1 MPKNIHKNIP
11 ALVVVG
17 FSILLALGL
26 GTSLFLYVKLQQR
39 IDDAVAET
47 LLSDQT
53 RVRVRDAQVAYMQM
67 SQQVADILL
76 QSPLKTAFDEQ
87 NLHEQMDHAIED
99 IGIAFAATQNTELKM
114 ALQQLINYSREV
126 ITPVREEIVQ
136 LATTDPAAAEKR
148 YLQKYLPAQ
157 AKNMVLLNDA
167 IRLSSNELKSFNEKA
182 NEIAASA
189 QFVSRIAIILFA
201 CFGIGVAV
209 FLGRVIARV
218 ESELRLKA
226 THDALTGLYNRGAIL
241 DILRKAMVRRER
253 NAFPLSVIFA
263 DLDNF
268 KRTNDDYGH
277 QAGDVVLREVAR
289 RVTEML
295 RPYDSFGRYG
305 GEELLIVLPECDANN
320 ALAIAERVRSVIS
333 AQPIMTNGSAI
344 FTTVSLG
351 VATVDGKSSLYF
363 DELIQL
369 ADNALYQAK
378 EKGRNRVVFANANLR

>member
-1 MPKNIHKNIP
+1 
-11 ALVVVG
+11 
-17 FSILLALGL
+17 
-26 GTSLFLYVKLQQR
+26 
-39 IDDAVAET
+39 
-47 LLSDQT
+47 
-53 RVRVRDAQVAYMQM
+53 
-67 SQQVADILL
+67 
-76 QSPLKTAFDEQ
+76 
-87 NLHEQMDHAIED
+87 
-99 IGIAFAATQNTELKM
+99 
-114 ALQQLINYSREV
+114 
-126 ITPVREEIVQ
+126 
-136 LATTDPAAAEKR
+136 
-148 YLQKYLPAQ
+148 
-157 AKNMVLLNDA
+157 
-167 IRLSSNELKSFNEKA
+167 
-182 NEIAASA
+182 
-189 QFVSRIAIILFA
+189 
-201 CFGIGVAV
+201 
-209 FLGRVIARV
+209 
-218 ESELRLKA
+218 
-226 THDALTGLYNRGAIL
+226 
-241 DILRKAMVRRER
+241 MVRRER

-333 AQPIMTNGSAI
+333 AQPIMTNGGAI
-344 FTTVSLG
+344 STTVSLG